1 MYIPSSNY
9 SLSSILQ
16 DDDDDVI
23 NREARG
29 MLSAYDFEGVQEV
42 NSNPILTE
50 KSIAHKQ
57 QKVYLPKYLVHGNDV
72 ITKN

>member
-16 DDDDDVI
+16 DDDAI

-29 MLSAYDFEGVQEV
+29 ILCAYDIEGVREV